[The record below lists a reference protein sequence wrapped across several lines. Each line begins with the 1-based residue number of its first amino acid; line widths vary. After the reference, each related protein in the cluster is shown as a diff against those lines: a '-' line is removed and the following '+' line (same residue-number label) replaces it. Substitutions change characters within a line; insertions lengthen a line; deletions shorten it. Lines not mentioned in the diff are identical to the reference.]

1 MSKRY
6 RYIKLTP
13 NELGYW
19 ANNFKL
25 SVVSIGNRGA
35 TKLDI
40 NRVKSLAACGLP
52 FPPIVLAEYLVDGKQ
67 KYRVVY
73 GAGLVSAILSCL
85 DFTSEKEKATQQFKK
100 FREYE
105 FQVLIVALDEK
116 ENGFVFE
123 AFKGFN
129 RKG

>member
-1 MSKRY
+1 M
-6 RYIKLTP
+6 IC
-13 NELGYW
+13 YW
-19 ANNFKL
+19 ANKFKL

-35 TKLDI
+35 TKLDMH
-40 NRVKSLAACGLP
+40 RVKLLTACGLP

-73 GAGLVSAILSCL
+73 GAGIVSAVLSCI

-105 FQVLIVALDEK
+105 LNVVIVALDEK
-116 ENGFVFE
+116 ENDFVFE

>member
-1 MSKRY
+1 MSKQY

-13 NELGYW
+13 NELCYW

-25 SVVSIGNRGA
+25 SVAGIGNRGA
-35 TKLDI
+35 TKLDMH
-40 NRVKSLAACGLP
+40 RVKSLAAEGLP
-52 FPPIVLAEYLVDGKQ
+52 FPPIVLAEYLVDGNK

-73 GAGLVSAILSCL
+73 GAGLVSAILSCI

-105 FQVLIVALDEK
+105 FTAVVVARDEK
-116 ENGFVFE
+116 ENDFVFE

>member
-6 RYIKLTP
+6 RYIKLTL
-13 NELGYW
+13 NELCYW

-35 TKLDI
+35 TKLDMH
-40 NRVKSLAACGLP
+40 RVKSLAACGLP
-52 FPPIVLAEYLVDGKQ
+52 FPPIVLAEYSVDGKK

-73 GAGLVSAILSCL
+73 GAGLVSAILYYIAS
-85 DFTSEKEKATQQFKK
+85 TSEKEKATQAFKE
-100 FREYE
+100 FMRYE
-105 FQVLIVALDEK
+105 FTA
-116 ENGFVFE
+116 FVVGNDNKKNDYLFE
-123 AFKGFN
+123 VFKGLN

>member
-1 MSKRY
+1 MSKQY

-13 NELGYW
+13 NELCYW

-35 TKLDI
+35 TKLDMR
-40 NRVKSLAACGLP
+40 RVKSLAGLP
-52 FPPIVLAEYLVDGKQ
+52 FPPLVLAEYLVDGNK

-73 GAGLVSAILSCL
+73 GAGLVSAILSCI

-105 FQVLIVALDEK
+105 FTAVVVARDEK
-116 ENGFVFE
+116 ENDFVFD